1 MGTSLYVSVRAMPI
15 GTEQFLARV
24 RWVFPYVRFR
34 DILLTSNSGT
44 GGRIQNGEFASENH
58 RIVSVMK
65 VKVEDAGVT
74 VPKRMLGGADEVEIR
89 SEEGRIVIEPVRSTG
104 ADEDPDPVLGLGRDP
119 VSCDA
124 PGASTNHDAYLYGT

>member
-1 MGTSLYVSVRAMPI
+1 MPI

-24 RWVFPYVRFR
+24 RWIFPYVRFR

-44 GGRIQNGEFASENH
+44 GGRIQNGGFVPENH
-58 RIVSVMK
+58 RIFSVMK
-65 VKVEDAGVT
+65 VKVEDGGVT

-89 SEEGRIVIEPVRSTG
+89 SEEGRIVIELVRSTG
-104 ADEDPDPVLGLGRDP
+104 ADEDPDPVLGLGQDP

-124 PGASTNHDAYLYGT
+124 PDASTNHDAYLYGT